1 MIGLGDKL
9 ARFMTPPTTPAAAP
23 EVPARITPRLDF
35 DRLPRP
41 RNSISTIAHAPLE
54 EALPGQVMKTRVGA
68 TWVASTLHEPAE
80 RHGDV
85 PLGAAL
91 EADFRHLERMTGDA
105 RLAGFDPREALF
117 LDIEATGLEHG
128 AGTLAFLVGIGFFE
142 GDTLRLEQILLRDH
156 DEEAAL
162 LAILWERVQA
172 FRYLVSFNG
181 KSFDLSVLQNR
192 MVMHRMC
199 SREESQLK
207 LRPHLDLLHV
217 SRAVYKGLWDDVRLQ
232 TLERHVLGFVRHDD
246 MPGAMAASCWF
257 AWLREADPAPLVGI
271 AVHNRHDVLS
281 MVALA
286 GVLARE
292 AEPRPDAGRRSQV
305 ALNLAAL
312 YVRRKAN
319 AEALAVLEHTPPLA
333 DYAQR
338 EAMLELL
345 VKAARRSG
353 DYRRLVAGLEA
364 LLVLGPERQQLQ
376 RAITRARAR
385 LVEPVPRV

>member
-1 MIGLGDKL
+1 MIRLSDKL
-9 ARFMTPPTTPAAAP
+9 ARFVAPMPTLAPTPTPTPTLSFAH
-23 EVPARITPRLDF
+23 
-35 DRLPRP
+35 LPRP
-41 RNSISTIAHAPLE
+41 TRLITTVAHTPLE
-54 EALPGQVMKTRVGA
+54 EALPGYAAKTHVGSTWLA
-68 TWVASTLHEPAE
+68 TTLHGPLDH
-80 RHGDV
+80 HGDV
-85 PLGAAL
+85 ALGSAL
-91 EADFRHLERMTGDA
+91 EADFRHLERMTGDP
-105 RLAGFDPREALF
+105 RLAGFDARDALF

-156 DEEAAL
+156 DEEPAL
-162 LAILWERVQA
+162 LALLWERVQR

-217 SRAVYKGLWDDVRLQ
+217 SRSVYKGLWADVRLQ
-232 TLERHVLGFVRHDD
+232 TLEKQVFGFVRHDD
-246 MPGAMAASCWF
+246 MPGSMAASCWF
-257 AWLREADPAPLVGI
+257 SWLREADPGPLVGI

-345 VKAARRSG
+345 VKAARRTG
-353 DYRRLVAGLEA
+353 DYRKLVVGLEA
-364 LLVLGPERQQLQ
+364 LLALEPGRHQLHK
-376 RAITRARAR
+376 AIARARAR
-385 LVEPVPRV
+385 LVEPLPRV